1 MSGRRTRRSWSSSS
15 SGPTGELLHFHA
27 EYCASWRALLELS
40 VRPLPLLLALIHR
53 SAWKVTS
60 AKLVALLEF
69 ELLRAERPS
78 EAYPGGLDELWGAYD
93 LFDLGL
99 GAVAPYVVFSEYLLQ
114 GHILLHAAYDVI
126 GDLLLTRGEGGA
138 SCASEE
144 PLPEGWP
151 FAHEDP

>member
-1 MSGRRTRRSWSSSS
+1 MAPLACCEPYSPDVVEGVFSEV
-15 SGPTGELLHFHA
+15 G
-27 EYCASWRALLELS
+27 YLEL
-40 VRPLPLLLALIHR
+40 
-53 SAWKVTS
+53 K
-60 AKLVALLEF
+60 
-69 ELLRAERPS
+69 LLRSERFS
-78 EAYPGGLDELWGAYD
+78 EAFSGGLDELWRAYD

-144 PLPEGWP
+144 PLPEGWS